1 MSDVHSRASL
11 KSGPKLPSSR
21 LPFHLVL
28 HLEQLH
34 LFIFLSLTS
43 ISPPS
48 HTQISNPTQSNNTS
62 IFDPSQLARFHPI
75 YFLRTSH
82 RRVYTHTYV
91 SRGNKK
97 GLPPPSKSHW
107 HPVPANASS
116 PYSNFVS
123 LPTNQRPIHRE
134 KPPPATASVLPLLRL
149 ALVLSPPTN
158 PSIKMTRSHKYG
170 ERDHKGLADGSVS
183 PTEQLPRFF
192 AKSGYVDV
200 DPKKVKKDGNG
211 KGNWGS
217 VGEEVID
224 QNFRFTNARRRSNS
238 FSHHNLSDFKT
249 KFEVNEMDPLYD
261 ESLHGPI
268 DEENGDDLSKT
279 DSTESVHSV

>member
-1 MSDVHSRASL
+1 MAID
-11 KSGPKLPSSR
+11 
-21 LPFHLVL
+21 
-28 HLEQLH
+28 
-34 LFIFLSLTS
+34 
-43 ISPPS
+43 
-48 HTQISNPTQSNNTS
+48 
-62 IFDPSQLARFHPI
+62 
-75 YFLRTSH
+75 
-82 RRVYTHTYV
+82 
-91 SRGNKK
+91 
-97 GLPPPSKSHW
+97 
-107 HPVPANASS
+107 
-116 PYSNFVS
+116 
-123 LPTNQRPIHRE
+123 PIH
-134 KPPPATASVLPLLRL
+134 SLIDCL
-149 ALVLSPPTN
+149 
-158 PSIKMTRSHKYG
+158 TRSHKYG

-217 VGEEVID
+217 VGEEVVD
-224 QNFRFTNARRRSNS
+224 ENFRFTNARRRSNS

-261 ESLHGPI
+261 ESVHGPI